1 MPPKPGDPV
10 RHQDYGPGR
19 IRQVL
24 GGVAVVDF
32 FGEEIEVPTSELTAD
47 EVAPPKVANQV
58 DGRRHHEHVLFRQSY
73 EAINLGVVPPHP
85 DELINLS
92 IDGPQIAERIHQ
104 WLKAGHS
111 QGINKVVFGDYGA
124 GKSHYLR
131 LIRATALKAGWV
143 VSYVEFDPKEADPAK
158 PFLVYRALMANLHF
172 PPRVDGSRSLNF
184 YDLIRE
190 IRKQWTE
197 VSSGKY
203 YKASPWFRAVL
214 PLLRH
219 FPHASTQDYLG
230 ACNWLAGCPFD
241 ARVLRTMAREAGWA
255 ERAPTMPRSLETA
268 EIYVFH
274 LVLLNEIC
282 CAVGYEGLLLIVD
295 EAEHVR
301 GFTPPRRHRAN
312 NFFDLLAR
320 CAHKPHQGLPPP
332 LRNEHGHALPAYWKE
347 GPHFGLVV
355 GLTEGDTFSDPSL
368 SLREACVFLH
378 EEADIVRLRKPTP
391 AEYQRWC
398 RDLFS
403 RFHEY
408 EPLGTELLSLAA
420 DRDRLAEVLTEEY
433 KRDGVNQSTLRI
445 WVKLAALVPSI
456 VLARNADTVDQLETI
471 VRKAAQ
477 EACGR
482 MLPWEAHGHV

>member
-19 IRQVL
+19 VRQLL

-32 FGEEIEVPTSELTAD
+32 FGEEIEVPAGELTAD
-47 EVAPPKVANQV
+47 EVAPAKVANHS
-58 DGRRHHEHVLFRQSY
+58 DGRRRESVLFRQSY

-85 DELINLS
+85 DQLINLS
-92 IDGPQIAERIHQ
+92 IDGPQMAERIRN
-104 WLKAGHS
+104 WLAVAHS
-111 QGINKVVFGDYGA
+111 EGLSKVVFGDYGS

-131 LIRATALKAGWV
+131 LVQAAALNAGWV

-158 PFLVYRALMANLHF
+158 PFLVYRALMTNLHF
-172 PPRVDGSRSLNF
+172 PPRDDGSQSLNF

-190 IRKQWTE
+190 IRNRWTE

-214 PLLRH
+214 PVLRH
-219 FPHASTQDYLG
+219 FPHLSSPNYFG
-230 ACNWLAGCPFD
+230 ACNFLSGNPFNT
-241 ARVLRTMAREAGWA
+241 VILRTMARQVGSIEF
-255 ERAPTMPRSLETA
+255 APAMPRNSETA

-274 LVLLNEIC
+274 LVLMNEIC
-282 CAVGYEGLLLIVD
+282 RALGYEGLLLIVD

-301 GFTPPRRHRAN
+301 GFTDRRQHRAN
-312 NFFDLLAR
+312 NLFDLLAR
-320 CAHKPHQGLPPP
+320 SAHRPLRGAPPP
-332 LRNEHGHALPAYWKE
+332 FLNEHGHVLPAYWKE

-355 GLTEGDTFSDPSL
+355 GLTEGDTFSDRSL
-368 SLREACVFLH
+368 PLREACVFLH
-378 EEADIVRLRKPTP
+378 EETDIVRLKRPTP
-391 AEYQRWC
+391 TEYHRWC
-398 RDLFS
+398 RDLFN
-403 RFHEY
+403 RFHEN
-408 EPLGTELLSLAA
+408 EPLATELLSQAA
-420 DRDRLAEVLTEEY
+420 DRDRLAQVLTEEY

-456 VLARNADTVDQLETI
+456 VLARNADTVDQLESM

-482 MLPWEAHGHV
+482 ILPWEAHGHA